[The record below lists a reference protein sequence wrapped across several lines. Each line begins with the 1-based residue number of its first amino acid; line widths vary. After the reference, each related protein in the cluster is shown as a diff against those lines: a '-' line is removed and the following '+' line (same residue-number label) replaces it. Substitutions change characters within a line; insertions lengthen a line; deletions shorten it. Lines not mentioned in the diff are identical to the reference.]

1 MVSSDDYAR
10 DEALGKLRELHRTNG
25 EHGWQDGFLMP
36 RVVDSRH
43 ARPDM
48 AFMPMVALSALA
60 HAAGYALRV
69 RVCRR
74 TPGMYRVNL
83 DPLPGVQK
91 FRKELERGEELRG
104 D

>member
-1 MVSSDDYAR
+1 MAHSEDR
-10 DEALGKLRELHRTNG
+10 EREIALRELRELHRTNG

-36 RVVDSRH
+36 RVIDSRH

-48 AFMPMVALSALA
+48 AFIPMVALTALA
-60 HAAGYALRV
+60 HVAGYSARV

-91 FRKELERGEELRG
+91 FRKELERREELRG

>member
-1 MVSSDDYAR
+1 MPHDDDRAR
-10 DEALGKLRELHRTNG
+10 EEALSELRELHRTNG

-36 RVVDSRH
+36 RVVNSRH

-48 AFMPMVALSALA
+48 GFMPMVALSALA
-60 HAAGYALRV
+60 HVAGYVVRA

-91 FRKELERGEELRG
+91 FRRALERREELRG